1 MKSYRLINRDE
12 TIFDVTIPAGTAKLT
27 GIARHWPNAT
37 PSDSYKRVGGEF
49 VVRRRSGA
57 RTGPDSAAAN
67 RSDPQIL
74 DPGST
79 DAVAGTLADLRHD
92 RGVIE

>member
-1 MKSYRLINRDE
+1 MKVRKIRCTTS
-12 TIFDVTIPAGTAKLT
+12 P
-27 GIARHWPNAT
+27 
-37 PSDSYKRVGGEF
+37 GG
-49 VVRRRSGA
+49 
-57 RTGPDSAAAN
+57 AAAN

-74 DPGST
+74 DPGRT